1 MLLLFSYKCFLIKN
15 QMHMRIVYNYE
26 RMSEKDL
33 QQLKWLHFLFVY
45 KPFQILISHYKI
57 VDFITFA

>member
-1 MLLLFSYKCFLIKN
+1 
-15 QMHMRIVYNYE
+15 MHMRIVYNYE